1 MEWMARWDD
10 VGGGRWVVGGV
21 KLLVLL
27 VLLVLW
33 LFVLLLVLWEGGI
46 IDVAGKKIK
55 GIFGA
60 FYTVDSCMHLQ
71 KNTLGRFR

>member
-46 IDVAGKKIK
+46 IDVAGNKNQRYFWCILYNR
-55 GIFGA
+55 FVYA
-60 FYTVDSCMHLQ
+60 FEEKYPGTV
-71 KNTLGRFR
+71 